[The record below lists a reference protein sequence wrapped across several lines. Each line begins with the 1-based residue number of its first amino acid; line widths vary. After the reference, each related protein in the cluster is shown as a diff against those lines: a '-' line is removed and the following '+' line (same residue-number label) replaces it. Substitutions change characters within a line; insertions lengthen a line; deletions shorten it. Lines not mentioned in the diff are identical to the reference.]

1 MVWIWDTNWCVWSPK
16 DLHSI
21 AVTLLWWLEGESPW
35 AQSSCTSP
43 ATPQT
48 GSNKC
53 IAAHQN
59 MLTCKYILIMII
71 VSKTPFKHQ
80 SFNITLNYLN
90 IWKYPSWMTSE
101 VDSPCAGCSP
111 PQWCCFAPVSPTMTC
126 EQLVSHEQSL
136 DRATSCH
143 ASCLYIMMLAILVAY
158 EFHISEY

>member
-21 AVTLLWWLEGESPW
+21 AVMLLRWLEGESPW

-48 GSNKC
+48 GSYKC

-101 VDSPCAGCSP
+101 VDSPCAGCRVQPNPVVLLCPSVP
-111 PQWCCFAPVSPTMTC
+111 HHDMWAACESWAEPGQGNIMPCFTLHAYTLWC
-126 EQLVSHEQSL
+126 
-136 DRATSCH
+136 
-143 ASCLYIMMLAILVAY
+143 
-158 EFHISEY
+158 

>member
-21 AVTLLWWLEGESPW
+21 AVLLLQWLEGESPW

-43 ATPQT
+43 ATAQT
-48 GSNKC
+48 GSNMC

-101 VDSPCAGCSP
+101 VDSPCAGCRVQGAAHPSGVALPQCPSP
-111 PQWCCFAPVSPTMTC
+111 WHVSSLWVMSRAWTGQHHAMLNACTCTLWC
-126 EQLVSHEQSL
+126 
-136 DRATSCH
+136 
-143 ASCLYIMMLAILVAY
+143 
-158 EFHISEY
+158 